1 MFELRPAAKEQLD
14 IHFAGKDKELIR
26 IYLASGCG
34 GQRLSLALDER
45 KDDDQV
51 FEADGYSF
59 LMEPALFEQ
68 AKPVTITF
76 DAERGFGVES
86 KMKFAEGGGCGSC
99 GCSGSCG

>member
-14 IHFAGKDKELIR
+14 IHFTDKDKEPIR

-51 FEADGYSF
+51 FEAGATQIGRASCR
-59 LMEPALFEQ
+59 
-68 AKPVTITF
+68 
-76 DAERGFGVES
+76 ERV
-86 KMKFAEGGGCGSC
+86 
-99 GCSGSCG
+99 